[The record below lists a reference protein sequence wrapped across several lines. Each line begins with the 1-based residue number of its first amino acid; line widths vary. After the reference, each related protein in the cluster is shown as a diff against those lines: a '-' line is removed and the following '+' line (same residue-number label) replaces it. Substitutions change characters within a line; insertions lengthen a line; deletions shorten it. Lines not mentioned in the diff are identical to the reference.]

1 MDTPSLSNRRPS
13 SSTQSSA
20 FFSMSAERQDLFFS
34 LALTALPRPMINP
47 LCGMII
53 ARLEHRI
60 PGLKERLRPLDGKTV
75 FIQPKDLTVGFLLSF
90 SNGHP
95 HLTATS
101 PELFSEKMNVDA
113 YLEASLEVFFRLL
126 HGESDG
132 DALFFSRDLKVDGDM
147 SVVVSLRNAM
157 DGLGEDLLQDIFSL
171 PQPFRNIFNRAGG
184 VANRCLDRIIDP
196 FSKKTANLENRL
208 SAMQAEIDALRAKT
222 SKSHS
227 PASENGSQNS
237 LTKDREN
244 NLNLTKVEKE
254 AIELLAPAG
263 TPAALRSAIDA
274 GADAV
279 YLGFRDETNARNYP
293 GLNFSRED
301 LEKGLEYA
309 HQRGRRVHVAI
320 NTYAAAGHMDSWY
333 RAIDTAA
340 DLGADALIMAD
351 IGLLSYASQHYPN
364 LSRHLSVQ
372 AGASTPAAI
381 QFYYEMFGI
390 NRMVLPRMFTLDEIA
405 ALKEK
410 VPIEIETF
418 IFGSLSPMSEGR
430 CALSAYATGRSPNL
444 CGVCSPA
451 EHVRYKN
458 QDDILISQLGD
469 FVINR
474 FNKDEA
480 AGYPTLC
487 KGRYIPEGGEAS
499 YLFEKPEC
507 LNAAEY
513 IASLRAAGVTS
524 FKIEGRQRSRFYTTE
539 VVSCF
544 RALLDAEASGQ
555 SAENLPDVLNR
566 LRDLAEGGEE
576 TRGAYRKGWR

>member
-1 MDTPSLSNRRPS
+1 MDASTLSFRDAS
-13 SSTQSSA
+13 SSARS
-20 FFSMSAERQDLFFS
+20 FPFLSMSAERQDLFFS
-34 LALTALPRPMINP
+34 LALTALPRPMITP
-47 LCGMII
+47 LCRII
-53 ARLEHRI
+53 VARLEHRI

-75 FIQPKDLTVGFLLSF
+75 FIQPKDLTVGFLLSI

-95 HLTATS
+95 HLTAIS
-101 PELFSEKMNVDA
+101 PESLPKKTEMDA
-113 YLEASLEVFFRLL
+113 RLEASLEVFFHLL

-147 SVVVSLRNAM
+147 SVVVALRNAM
-157 DGLGEDLLQDIFSL
+157 DGLGEDLLKDVFTL
-171 PQPFRNIFNRAGG
+171 PQPFRSLFNRAGG
-184 VANRCLDRIIDP
+184 VANRCVDRIIDP
-196 FSKKTANLENRL
+196 FLKKTAKLENRL
-208 SAMQAEIDALRAKT
+208 SKIQAEIDALHQKEEG
-222 SKSHS
+222 SPLKSVH
-227 PASENGSQNS
+227 NS
-237 LTKDREN
+237 IEKDQEN
-244 NLNLTKVEKE
+244 NADLRGTAKN

-274 GADAV
+274 GANAV

-293 GLNFSRED
+293 GLNFTRED
-301 LEKGLEYA
+301 LKEGIAYA

-333 RAIDTAA
+333 KAIDTAA
-340 DLGADALIMAD
+340 ELGADALIMAD
-351 IGLLSYASQHYPN
+351 MGLLSYASQHYPD

-458 QDDILISQLGD
+458 EDGVLISQLGD

-474 FNKDEA
+474 FGKDEA

-487 KGRYIPEGGEAS
+487 KGRYIPKGGEAS

-544 RALLDAEASGQ
+544 RALLDAEASGK
-555 SAENLPDVLNR
+555 SADSLPDVLNR

>member
-1 MDTPSLSNRRPS
+1 MSAPSLLFRSPVSSAS
-13 SSTQSSA
+13 SSPFGA
-20 FFSMSAERQDLFFS
+20 MSAERQDLFFS

-47 LCGMII
+47 LCQIVI
-53 ARLEHRI
+53 ARLERRV
-60 PGLKERLRPLDGKTV
+60 PGLKQRLQPLDGKKLFV
-75 FIQPKDLTVGFLLSF
+75 QPEELDVGFLLSF
-90 SNGHP
+90 RNGHP
-95 HLTATS
+95 ELNALAVGS
-101 PELFSEKMNVDA
+101 PVKVDA
-113 YLEASLEVFFRLL
+113 KLAASLDTFFDLL
-126 HGESDG
+126 HGKSDG

-147 SVVVSLRNAM
+147 AVVVALRNAM
-157 DGLGEDLLQDIFSL
+157 DGLGEDLLSDIFS
-171 PQPFRNIFNRAGG
+171 PPAPFNHLLNRVSS
-184 VANRCLDRIIDP
+184 VANRCVDRVVAPFLQKTARLESDIGSMRAEIDQLRRHQYQKAQPP
-196 FSKKTANLENRL
+196 FSKVEVV
-208 SAMQAEIDALRAKT
+208 S
-222 SKSHS
+222 S
-227 PASENGSQNS
+227 
-237 LTKDREN
+237 
-244 NLNLTKVEKE
+244 VEKNNRTSPKVDQKP
-254 AIELLAPAG
+254 IELLAPAG

-274 GADAV
+274 GANAV

-293 GLNFSRED
+293 GLNFSRDD
-301 LEKGLEYA
+301 LKEGLAYA
-309 HQRGRRVHVAI
+309 HERGRRVHVAI
-320 NTYAAAGHMDSWY
+320 NTYAAAGNMQPWY
-333 RAIDTAA
+333 KAIDTAA
-340 DLGADALIMAD
+340 ELGVDALIMAD
-351 IGLLSYASQHYPN
+351 IGLLSYASKRYPD

-405 ALKEK
+405 ILKEK

-451 EHVRYKN
+451 EHVRYEN
-458 QDDILISQLGD
+458 REGVLVSQLGD

-474 FNKDEA
+474 FEEGEA

-487 KGRYIPEGGEAS
+487 KGRYIPEGGDAC

-544 RALLDAEASGQ
+544 RALLDAEAAGE
-555 SAENLPDVLNR
+555 AIETLPDVLER
-566 LRDLAEGGEE
+566 LHKLAEGGEE